1 MSDLIIDNNTVLN
14 LNKNILKRY
23 EHNLKDGTMI
33 LFDVLTEEIWL
44 GNSSTKEIIDLIDG
58 KNSIQDIYSQILFN
72 YGEKD
77 FENVIEALNLLIED
91 LFSKNFIEIIS
102 S

>member
-72 YGEKD
+72 YDEKD